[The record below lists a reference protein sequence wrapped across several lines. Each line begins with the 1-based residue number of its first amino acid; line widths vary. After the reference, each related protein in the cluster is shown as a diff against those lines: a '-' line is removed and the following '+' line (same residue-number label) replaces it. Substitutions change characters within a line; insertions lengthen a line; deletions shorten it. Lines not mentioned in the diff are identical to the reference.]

1 MRGRAELNGKTS
13 RAGALSRGEAF
24 RPCRVPSSPRRNLT
38 PRPEYAPPSART
50 SEHGRQPVGANAAET
65 PGRTEVAEVPEVPEE
80 SRQPAG
86 APAKPASVLRSGA
99 VMAAGSV
106 VSRATGFVRSAVV
119 VAALGTGLTADG
131 YAVANTVPNIL
142 YILLIGGALNAVFVP
157 ELVRAAK
164 EHADGGAAYTDRL
177 LTLCTVGLLALTALA
192 VAAAPLIVGV
202 YTDYEGRQAELT
214 IALARYCLPQ
224 ILFYGLFT
232 LLGQVLNARGRF
244 GAMMWTPVLN
254 NVVIIGVFGLYI
266 AVAASSD
273 GALSDTDAHLLGWGT
288 TAGIAVQTLALIPA
302 LRAAKFRWRPRF
314 DWRGSGLTRPV
325 RAAGWLVLLVLTNQL
340 AYWVVTRLST
350 AAGQHAAD
358 QNVAGGAGYTAYSYA
373 YQLWVV
379 PQGIITVSLVTA
391 LMPRMS
397 RAAADGDLAGV
408 RRDVA
413 YALRTSAAAV
423 VPAATAL
430 LVLAPW
436 VIGSVFGYGRATDAD
451 VTVMA
456 GMMAAFAPGLLAF
469 SGQYVLSRGFYA
481 MSDTRTPFLLNLV
494 IAAVQAG
501 LSVAAYVLLPARWA
515 VTGMAGASTVA
526 FFAGFAVTGYVLS
539 RRLSG
544 PGAASLL
551 RSPTLGAH
559 ARLIAACLP
568 AGALAY
574 GAARAAEGAGDVAAA
589 GAGTLTLLLGVVLL
603 ARPFGIGEI
612 TTMVAA
618 GRARLRRR

>member
-1 MRGRAELNGKTS
+1 MSATVDSTTG
-13 RAGALSRGEAF
+13 
-24 RPCRVPSSPRRNLT
+24 PS
-38 PRPEYAPPSART
+38 
-50 SEHGRQPVGANAAET
+50 V
-65 PGRTEVAEVPEVPEE
+65 
-80 SRQPAG
+80 
-86 APAKPASVLRSGA
+86 KPASVLRSGA

-131 YAVANTVPNIL
+131 YTVANTVPNIL

-192 VAAAPLIVGV
+192 VAAAPLIVGL
-202 YTDYEGRQAELT
+202 YTDYDDRQAELT
-214 IALARYCLPQ
+214 VALARYCLPQ

-314 DWRGSGLTRPV
+314 DWRGSGLTRPM

-340 AYWVVTRLST
+340 AYWVVTRYST
-350 AAGQHAAD
+350 IAGQEAFE
-358 QNVAGGAGYTAYSYA
+358 QQVAGGAGYTAYSYA

-397 RAAADGDLAGV
+397 RAAADGDLAGL

-413 YALRTSAAAV
+413 YALRTSAAVV

-436 VIGSVFGYGRATDAD
+436 VLGSVFGYGRTTDAD
-451 VTVMA
+451 ITVMA
-456 GMMAAFAPGLLAF
+456 GIMMAFAPGLLAF

-501 LSVAAYVLLPARWA
+501 LSVAAYLLLPARWA

-544 PGAASLL
+544 PGAASPL
-551 RSPTLGAH
+551 RSPTFGAH
-559 ARLIAACLP
+559 VRLIAACLP

-589 GAGTLTLLLGVVLL
+589 GAGTLALLLVVVLL

-612 TTMVAA
+612 TTAVAG

>member
-1 MRGRAELNGKTS
+1 M
-13 RAGALSRGEAF
+13 GATVE
-24 RPCRVPSSPRRNLT
+24 PD
-38 PRPEYAPPSART
+38 APPAR
-50 SEHGRQPVGANAAET
+50 S
-65 PGRTEVAEVPEVPEE
+65 
-80 SRQPAG
+80 
-86 APAKPASVLRSGA
+86 ASVLRSGA

-131 YAVANTVPNIL
+131 YTVANTVPNIL

-177 LTLCTVGLLALTALA
+177 LTLCAVGLLALTGLA

-202 YTDYEGRQAELT
+202 YTDYDGRQAGLT
-214 IALARYCLPQ
+214 VALARYCLPQ

-266 AVAASSD
+266 AVAANSA
-273 GALSDTDAHLLGWGT
+273 GTLSDTDAQLLGWGT

-302 LRAAKFRWRPRF
+302 LRAARFRWRPRF
-314 DWRGSGLTRPV
+314 DWRGSGLTRPM
-325 RAAGWLVLLVLTNQL
+325 RSAGWLVLLVLTNQL

-350 AAGQHAAD
+350 TAGQEAFE
-358 QNVAGGAGYTAYSYA
+358 QQVAGGAGYTAYSYA

-413 YALRTSAAAV
+413 YALRTSAAVV

-436 VIGSVFGYGRATDAD
+436 VMGSVFGYGRTTGAD
-451 VTVMA
+451 ITVMA
-456 GMMAAFAPGLLAF
+456 GIMVAFAPGLIAF

-494 IAAVQAG
+494 VAAVNAG
-501 LSVAAYVLLPARWA
+501 LSAAAYWLLPARWA

-526 FFAGFAVTGYVLS
+526 FTVGFAVTGYVLA
-539 RRLSG
+539 RRVSATG
-544 PGAASLL
+544 TGSLL
-551 RSPTLGAH
+551 RSPTVGTHL
-559 ARLIAACLP
+559 RLIAACLP

-589 GAGTLTLLLGVVLL
+589 GAGALVLLLVVVLL
-603 ARPFGIGEI
+603 ARPFGIAEI
-612 TTMVAA
+612 TAMVDG
-618 GRARLRRR
+618 GRTRLRR

>member
-1 MRGRAELNGKTS
+1 MSATVDS
-13 RAGALSRGEAF
+13 TAG
-24 RPCRVPSSPRRNLT
+24 PS
-38 PRPEYAPPSART
+38 
-50 SEHGRQPVGANAAET
+50 V
-65 PGRTEVAEVPEVPEE
+65 
-80 SRQPAG
+80 
-86 APAKPASVLRSGA
+86 KPASVLRSGA

-131 YAVANTVPNIL
+131 YTVANTVPNIL

-192 VAAAPLIVGV
+192 VAAAPLIVGL
-202 YTDYEGRQAELT
+202 YTDYDDRQAELT
-214 IALARYCLPQ
+214 VALARYCLPQ

-314 DWRGSGLTRPV
+314 DWRGSGLTRPM

-340 AYWVVTRLST
+340 AYWVVTRYST
-350 AAGQHAAD
+350 IAGQEAFE
-358 QNVAGGAGYTAYSYA
+358 QQVAGGAGYTAYSYA

-397 RAAADGDLAGV
+397 RAAADGDLAGL

-413 YALRTSAAAV
+413 YALRTSAAVV

-436 VIGSVFGYGRATDAD
+436 VLGSVFGYGRTTDAD
-451 VTVMA
+451 ITVMA
-456 GMMAAFAPGLLAF
+456 GIMMAFAPGLLAF

-501 LSVAAYVLLPARWA
+501 LSVAAYLLLPARWA

-544 PGAASLL
+544 PGAASPL

-559 ARLIAACLP
+559 VRLIAACLP

-574 GAARAAEGAGDVAAA
+574 GAARATEGAGDVAAA
-589 GAGTLTLLLGVVLL
+589 GAGTLALLLVVVLL

-612 TTMVAA
+612 TTAVAA